1 MAAAGSATNV
11 AKELRTVFGF
21 SFSRTASSNAGRGVT
36 FDGCKIFHMKAG
48 SPALKKGL
56 KIGWVVV
63 AVDSLAVST
72 ESELRAALDECVGRA
87 EMAHHFYKVY
97 CRVDDA
103 SAEELRVERRKDLLE
118 ALSTAGQNAKWAK
131 GKKKVVPKRHLDI
144 DLRALEA
151 NRDEVVR
158 NASMVVQL
166 LEKDALGELEV
177 LLATATAAEIERC
190 RELLAALDHDDV
202 PHVARIA
209 KLVEDVAR
217 RDGHGQVALHH
228 ARSGEAA
235 DALLQQLPELAAQ
248 RDERGHVPLQTFLE
262 RRHPPKPSLVNKL
275 IDVARRRGDALM
287 VAVTLDGDGV
297 LHAHRLRA
305 NAPPD
310 DSPAADMLRWY
321 GVPPA
326 HRFAPQDDS
335 PAAGL
340 LRDLDAV
347 MPTWEVVREA
357 LEAEN
362 IDDLYTA
369 TASLAVTLR
378 QGGIMS
384 CLEAPGSDEDL
395 AAPQRIPGKID
406 GVWYCALTERSLNAC
421 RLVISGEE
429 GSYDDGHGITGRVT
443 NIKYEPP
450 KEVNNGEGAPAASTV
465 TFDYENTKIGWKGSG
480 RWTPGPVR
488 TEWIDGTSRVGLGK

>member
-11 AKELRTVFGF
+11 AKEQRTVFGF
-21 SFSRTASSNAGRGVT
+21 SFSRSEPFLRGVNLN
-36 FDGCKIFHMKAG
+36 GCEIRQMRAG
-48 SPALKKGL
+48 SPAVRKGF
-56 KIGWVVV
+56 KPGWVVV

-103 SAEELRVERRKDLLE
+103 SAEDLRVKRRKDLLD
-118 ALSTAGQNAKWAK
+118 ALSKAGQNAKWAQ

-158 NASMVVQL
+158 DASMFVRL

-177 LLATATAAEIERC
+177 LLATATAAEIERF

-202 PHVARIA
+202 PRVARVA
-209 KLVEDVAR
+209 KLVEDIAR

-305 NAPPD
+305 NAPTD

-443 NIKYEPP
+443 NINWRIY
-450 KEVNNGEGAPAASTV
+450 
-465 TFDYENTKIGWKGSG
+465 
-480 RWTPGPVR
+480 
-488 TEWIDGTSRVGLGK
+488 